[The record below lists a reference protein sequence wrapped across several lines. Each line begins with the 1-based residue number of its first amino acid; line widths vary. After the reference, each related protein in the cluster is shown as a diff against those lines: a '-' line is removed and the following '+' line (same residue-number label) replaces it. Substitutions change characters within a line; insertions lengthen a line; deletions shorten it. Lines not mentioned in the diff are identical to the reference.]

1 MSEKQFKVVVL
12 PMSWLEWN
20 ETGMLREHFPNINLI
35 EGRDETSITTQVKNL
50 RLFGKV

>member
-20 ETGMLREHFPNINLI
+20 ETGMLRKHFPNINLI
-35 EGRDETSITTQVKNL
+35 EGRDETTITT
-50 RLFGKV
+50 